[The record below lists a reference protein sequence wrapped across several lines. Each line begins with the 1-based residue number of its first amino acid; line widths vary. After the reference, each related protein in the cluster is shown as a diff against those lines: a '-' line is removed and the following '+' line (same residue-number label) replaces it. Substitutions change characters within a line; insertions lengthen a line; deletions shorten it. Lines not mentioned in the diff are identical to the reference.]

1 MRHLLLPAS
10 LLALPCTLLTVCG
23 LRCREAVHKMLQA
36 DVSGCPVI
44 NEQGQL
50 VGVLSESDLIWK
62 VRSTQQQ

>member
-1 MRHLLLPAS
+1 
-10 LLALPCTLLTVCG
+10 
-23 LRCREAVHKMLQA
+23 MLQA